1 MTVTIE
7 QAQAHLAALIAK
19 LAPGQEFIITE
30 NEKQIARVVAET
42 EAPYKI
48 APRVPGTAVG
58 QLIILQDDD
67 EHLKDFAE
75 YMP

>member
-7 QAQAHLAALIAK
+7 QAQAHLADLIAK

-30 NEKQIARVVAET
+30 NEQQIARVVAGT
-42 EAPYKI
+42 AAPHMI
-48 APRVPGTAVG
+48 PPRVPGTAVG
-58 QLIILQDDD
+58 QLVILQDDD